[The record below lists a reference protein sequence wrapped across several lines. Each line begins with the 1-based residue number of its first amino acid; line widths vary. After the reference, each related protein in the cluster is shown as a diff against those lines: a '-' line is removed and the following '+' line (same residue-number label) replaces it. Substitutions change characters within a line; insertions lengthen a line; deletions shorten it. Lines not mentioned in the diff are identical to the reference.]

1 MSKILELLRA
11 EGLKLDGSKSSGPR
25 AKVLAQAD
33 SMLEKLEKMSSP
45 DEMNSK
51 TSNQNWWAPKSKGN
65 KRVVTMR
72 YGGRMVAGASET
84 VENTIEAVVNVI
96 TMMRRAIENTSD
108 SDWANEEEKRRKDTK

>member
-84 VENTIEAVVNVI
+84 VENTIEAVADVI
-96 TMMRRAIENTSD
+96 KKMRKAIENTSD
-108 SDWANEEEKRRKDTK
+108 SDWANEEEKRKKD